1 MNRIK
6 ICQTKNISWY
16 YIFYIDVLCDV
27 ISTTTVVADI
37 SELLIGHTMLS
48 IHNHHFI
55 FIFIK
60 RAR

>member
-48 IHNHHFI
+48 SPLYIIIILFL
-55 FIFIK
+55 FS
-60 RAR
+60 